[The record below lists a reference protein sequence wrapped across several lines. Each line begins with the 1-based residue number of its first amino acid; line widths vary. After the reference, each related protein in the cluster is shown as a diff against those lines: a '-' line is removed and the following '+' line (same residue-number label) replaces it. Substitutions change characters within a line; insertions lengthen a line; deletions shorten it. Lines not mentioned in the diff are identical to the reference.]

1 MERMISEEALKD
13 IDPFFLVLFGVGF
26 LLLLLIPF
34 LKKRSKRGTGRFAT
48 IFEIMRPFGNWTKW
62 PLNALG
68 SILVYLLLLLMSA
81 AALFIHQGVA
91 PFKQGLKLAAVAIAL
106 WVVAA
111 VFYRFLSTAFFIRVN
126 SWPFGERGLLGMRV
140 ELTLSE
146 KDRYEHILVEGRAG
160 AGKTS
165 GFMIPGLLKDAEG
178 KCSVVALDVKAPEIY
193 DTVAGYWN
201 KHGKKV
207 ILIDPYHKE
216 GIGFEP
222 LAASIGGVALA
233 RLEQMVY
240 GKPNTRADEQS
251 KYFDD
256 QERRL
261 FRLYCTLVQTFT
273 DPKQVNLPIL
283 YQLGVRGIKVLE
295 EAVRYCRNEKVQE
308 EFQLFSESKHRLP
321 ELLAGMLN
329 KLDFLS
335 DPEISAA
342 FSRSDLDLEIL
353 FREPTLLIIASPQ
366 SNPKARLAAAV
377 VLRALMLK
385 VYERPNRKEGEGLPL
400 FLYLDEFYNIY
411 LPDMPDFVVTARSA
425 RVGVA
430 TFYQTDEQLDQ
441 YERHEKASLQANR
454 KFEVYFQGLPIKKC
468 KELSERIGK
477 TLIKVKERSRSF
489 LRGNQVRITERE
501 ADLLSPDDIQNLAD
515 HKALCFVAGVRP
527 FLVNRLMA
535 HKTRRYKRKLNFPPA
550 AYRPTPEPLIAPAF
564 RDLPEPPAT
573 GPGAP
578 PAGWPKPPEETG
590 QLYQF

>member
-1 MERMISEEALKD
+1 
-13 IDPFFLVLFGVGF
+13 
-26 LLLLLIPF
+26 
-34 LKKRSKRGTGRFAT
+34 
-48 IFEIMRPFGNWTKW
+48 
-62 PLNALG
+62 
-68 SILVYLLLLLMSA
+68 
-81 AALFIHQGVA
+81 
-91 PFKQGLKLAAVAIAL
+91 
-106 WVVAA
+106 
-111 VFYRFLSTAFFIRVN
+111 
-126 SWPFGERGLLGMRV
+126 MRV
-140 ELTLSE
+140 ELTLPE

-178 KCSVVALDVKAPEIY
+178 NCSVVALDVKAPEIY
-193 DTVAGYWN
+193 DSVAGYWN
-201 KHGKKV
+201 KQRKKV

-233 RLEQMVY
+233 RLEQMLY

-261 FRLYCTLVQTFT
+261 FRLYCMLVQTFT
-273 DPKQVNLPIL
+273 DENQVNLPIL
-283 YQLGVRGIKVLE
+283 YQLAIRGVRVLE
-295 EAVRYCRNEKVQE
+295 EAVRYCKNTKIQE
-308 EFQLFSESKHRLP
+308 EFQLFAEVKHRLP

-335 DPEISAA
+335 DPQISAT
-342 FSRSDLDLEIL
+342 FSRSDLDLELL

-366 SNPKARLAAAV
+366 SNPNARLAAAV

-477 TLIKVKERSRSF
+477 TLVKVREVTRSLF
-489 LRGNQVRITERE
+489 RGNQVRITERE
-501 ADLLSPDDIQNLAD
+501 TDLMTADDIQNLD
-515 HKALCFVAGVRP
+515 ERKALCFVTGVRP
-527 FLVNRLMA
+527 FLVTRLMA
-535 HKTRRYKRKLNFPPA
+535 HKTRRYRTKLKFSSS
-550 AYRPTPEPLIAPAF
+550 AYRPNPEPLLSPSF
-564 RDLPEPPAT
+564 RDLPEPPPT
-573 GPGAP
+573 GAGAP
-578 PAGWPKPPEETG
+578 PAGWPKPPEDTS